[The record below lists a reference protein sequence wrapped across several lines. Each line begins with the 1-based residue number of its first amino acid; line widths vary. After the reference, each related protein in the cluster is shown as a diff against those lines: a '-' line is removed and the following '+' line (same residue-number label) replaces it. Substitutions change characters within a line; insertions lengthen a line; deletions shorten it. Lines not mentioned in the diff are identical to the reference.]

1 MAGERLAFDVEQPP
15 LLWAQAF
22 QMDEVSEVRALRDN
36 DGGAS
41 HPNADGDR
49 GGHPTARDEGIPPA
63 DRGNDDEDAETSG
76 HEHPSEVEADAH
88 AGNLSQ
94 AGCLARWSERGY
106 LAMAAV
112 VAVPASAAARFD
124 GERPAG
130 SDIDPK
136 HQSDWEPTVAVDPDH
151 ANRIYQLITGINAK
165 ACQNCPGTSVL
176 FRRSTDGGATFG
188 RESFVCATACKTIG
202 WQFDPRIRRSVQGRG
217 RVHVHRR

>member
-1 MAGERLAFDVEQPP
+1 MERTWISRHGSCGCCDGFGRGP
-15 LLWAQAF
+15 L
-22 QMDEVSEVRALRDN
+22 RRRTP
-36 DGGAS
+36 G
-41 HPNADGDR
+41 
-49 GGHPTARDEGIPPA
+49 
-63 DRGNDDEDAETSG
+63 
-76 HEHPSEVEADAH
+76 
-88 AGNLSQ
+88 
-94 AGCLARWSERGY
+94 
-106 LAMAAV
+106 
-112 VAVPASAAARFD
+112 
-124 GERPAG
+124 G

>member
-1 MAGERLAFDVEQPP
+1 
-15 LLWAQAF
+15 
-22 QMDEVSEVRALRDN
+22 
-36 DGGAS
+36 
-41 HPNADGDR
+41 
-49 GGHPTARDEGIPPA
+49 
-63 DRGNDDEDAETSG
+63 
-76 HEHPSEVEADAH
+76 
-88 AGNLSQ
+88 
-94 AGCLARWSERGY
+94 
-106 LAMAAV
+106 MAAV

-136 HQSDWEPTVAVDPDH
+136 HQSYWEPTGVVDPDH

-176 FRRSTDGGATFG
+176 LLRSTDRGATFG

-202 WQFDPRIRRSVQGRG
+202 WQFDPQIRRSVQGRG